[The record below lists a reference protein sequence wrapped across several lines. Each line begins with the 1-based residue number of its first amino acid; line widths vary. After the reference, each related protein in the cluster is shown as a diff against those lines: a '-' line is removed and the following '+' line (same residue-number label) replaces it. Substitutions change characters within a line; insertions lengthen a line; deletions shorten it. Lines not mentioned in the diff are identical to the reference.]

1 MHARA
6 GVRTCVYD
14 MYNMYMCACVNACVC
29 MCVCVNVCVDVV
41 KALLTVV
48 LECLTS
54 QPRVIG

>member
-1 MHARA
+1 MR
-6 GVRTCVYD
+6 
-14 MYNMYMCACVNACVC
+14 VC
-29 MCVCVNVCVDVV
+29 MCVCANVCVNVE